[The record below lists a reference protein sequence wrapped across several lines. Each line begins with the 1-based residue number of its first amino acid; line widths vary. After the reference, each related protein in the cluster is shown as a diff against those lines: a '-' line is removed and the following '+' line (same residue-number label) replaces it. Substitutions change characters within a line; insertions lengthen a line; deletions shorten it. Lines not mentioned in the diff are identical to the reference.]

1 MVNFKANNICIWIR
15 LREKKCSLDCNKTKS
30 STSFDRLTSLEN
42 SWKLFKRTWIFFYS
56 SSVLF
61 PYMPSTAVR
70 SVVVNNSLSMVIE
83 PICQSK
89 SESVDTG
96 FLSYKVVPLE
106 SLLSEVLRSSLIF
119 SIHHSNLII
128 FPVLQD
134 VCFTDTMLGSSTP
147 RTSPLM
153 KQFLLLKT
161 HIVSY
166 HY

>member
-1 MVNFKANNICIWIR
+1 
-15 LREKKCSLDCNKTKS
+15 
-30 STSFDRLTSLEN
+30 
-42 SWKLFKRTWIFFYS
+42 
-56 SSVLF
+56 
-61 PYMPSTAVR
+61 MPSTAVR

-106 SLLSEVLRSSLIF
+106 SLLSEVLSSLIF

-128 FPVLQD
+128 FPVQQD
-134 VCFTDTMLGSSTP
+134 VCFTDTMLGGSTP